1 MATDVP
7 SFVVQQPLLVQE
19 SYRNE
24 LKETLRARAFWARPV
39 VLKLKRPVVAR
50 IATLPERPLILI
62 DLHPEEGVI
71 GRSYLEPYI
80 RELIGYL
87 ILALYDLGE
96 MFKRRRLAPIEF
108 SKSRPQVATLR
119 WLRRHVDDRCCRPR
133 YGGRDALA
141 RAAGVPVC
149 ALLGRSIGPVSA
161 RNSNGLRLRSRRNW
175 RARRS
180 SCARMA
186 GSMAFNRQRQW
197 ENPGAP
203 HARATRAALRVE
215 PLPLP
220 VKGSLGRRS
229 QSSHP
234 NRVWSAYRFRIG
246 ASKPDRQSSERDDTR
261 PRQRPC
267 SNC

>member
-1 MATDVP
+1 VATDVP

-80 RELIGYL
+80 RKLIGYL
-87 ILALYDLGE
+87 IPALYDLGE
-96 MFKRRRLAPIEF
+96 MFKGRRLASIEF
-108 SKSRPQVATLR
+108 SKADRKSLHFVGYEGMSMIAVAGL
-119 WLRRHVDDRCCRPR
+119 DMAA
-133 YGGRDALA
+133 RDALA
-141 RAAGVPVC
+141 RAAGVRIC
-149 ALLGRSIGPVSA
+149 ALLGRSTGPVSA
-161 RNSNGLRLRSRRNW
+161 YNSNGLRLRSRRNW
-175 RARRS
+175 RARPS

-186 GSMAFNRQRQW
+186 GSMAFNGQRQW
-197 ENPGAP
+197 ENPGAR

-215 PLPLP
+215 PLLLP

-234 NRVWSAYRFRIG
+234 NRVWSAYHFRIG